1 MSNTMRDDLLNVPV
15 LILCGGLGVNISET
29 GARINKS
36 LVPVNGEPMLFHVI
50 RIYLRAGLR
59 SFVIAGGFQYDAL
72 LAALEQTLGKKVEVG
87 TPTQGDFDGQ
97 SCSFVVIDTGIATAT
112 GDRIKA
118 CRNAIGEAPFF
129 AVTYSDT
136 LANVDIRA
144 LISFHR
150 FNKGLATLVAAKMPT
165 RFRVLG
171 VRWGDRYVR
180 GFAPQPILSNDPI
193 NGGFYILNAEI
204 FGDRYLGS
212 QASDLVF
219 EEKVVDT
226 LVADG
231 RLLAYFH
238 SGSWQNLDTERDL
251 KPLSRIAAEMHA

>member
-1 MSNTMRDDLLNVPV
+1 MSNNVHDDLSNVPV
-15 LILCGGLGVNISET
+15 IILCGGLGVNLSET

-50 RIYLRAGLR
+50 RIYLHAGLR
-59 SFVIAGGFQYDAL
+59 SFVIAGGFQHDKLVATLERAL
-72 LAALEQTLGKKVEVG
+72 DTKIEAGV
-87 TPTQGDFDGQ
+87 PTEASFDGQ
-97 SCSFVVIDTGIATAT
+97 SCRFTVIDAGIATAT

-118 CRNAIGEAPFF
+118 CRSGLGDAPFF

-136 LANVDIRA
+136 LANIDIRA

-171 VRWGDRYVR
+171 VRWGERHVR
-180 GFAPQPILSNDPI
+180 GFAPEPILSNDPI

-204 FGDRYLGS
+204 FSDRYLGS
-212 QASDLVF
+212 QASNLVF
-219 EEKVVDT
+219 EDKVIDT

-238 SGSWQNLDTERDL
+238 GGSWQNLDTERDFV
-251 KPLSRIAAEMHA
+251 PLSRIAAQLRG